1 MAAGNTTD
9 TRTHVMGDM
18 LMLTGTFTDGGT
30 SVPFGDL
37 LSTVFAAGGHLTSLV
52 NTGILINNGA
62 GYAAGEAGPMTV
74 DTVAARA
81 HLYGGQDIYSAA
93 GVRLG
98 QVNIVNDTTIIAADT
113 LQQAVIDDQPLH
125 VLGAHKPSITLV
137 STSIDVSIDETNQRV
152 VFSVGKTAAAGTTET
167 GDGRWWIMGQR

>member
-52 NTGILINNGA
+52 STGIQFNANQNLA
-62 GYAAGEAGPMTV
+62 EAGPITV
-74 DTVAARA
+74 KTVTARP
-81 HLYGGQDIYSAA
+81 HLYSGQDIYSAT

-98 QVNIVNDTTIIAADT
+98 EVNVVNDTTIIIADT
-113 LQQAVIDDQPLH
+113 LQAAVSQDDVIH
-125 VLGAHKPSITLV
+125 VLGAHKPSVTLV

-152 VFSVGKTAAAGTTET
+152 VFSVGKTAAGTTTEA

>member
-1 MAAGNTTD
+1 MASNTKD

-18 LMLTGTFTDGGT
+18 LMITGTFTDGGT
-30 SVPFGDL
+30 SVSFADQL
-37 LSTVFAAGGHLTSLV
+37 TTVFAAGGHLTSLV

-62 GYAAGEAGPMTV
+62 GYAAGEAGPMNV
-74 DTVAARA
+74 DTVAARP
-81 HLYGGQDIYSAA
+81 HLYNGQDVYSST

-98 QVNIVNDTTIIAADT
+98 QVTLVNDTTITIADT
-113 LQQAVIDDQPLH
+113 LQAAVIDDQPLY
-125 VLGAHKPSITLV
+125 VLGAHKPSVTLT

-152 VFSVGKTAAAGTTET
+152 VFSVGKTSATGLTEA